1 MRPHLSRLLTTVA
14 TLAGGLVRLV
24 VPLVGD
30 LVRLAVSLVGDL
42 VRLAVPLGCAG
53 CGAVD
58 VVLCDACRDALGS
71 GAQRVDGAA
80 PRLAQLPAPL
90 TAEGPRTSPVARPP
104 TGDGLVSRW
113 PVLACAVGSGAVRTV
128 VVSWKD
134 RGRTDCTGVLGARLR
149 EAARSGVPLVP
160 VEGLAG
166 REVWV
171 VPVPSTR
178 SAVRRR
184 GRAHTVELA
193 RAATEELR
201 ASWSSAV
208 RVRLVPALVHARRRT
223 ADQSGLGARARWRNL
238 AGALRVRRA
247 AQTAT
252 SGPAACVLVDDVLTT
267 GATLAE
273 CARALHAAGHEVV
286 LGLVLVATPTPAPT
300 AARTAPTSPLAP
312 SPHSLLVHSDPG
324 RG

>member
-1 MRPHLSRLLTTVA
+1 MRPHLSRLLA
-14 TLAGGLVRLV
+14 TAAAVVVPLAGGLVRLV
-24 VPLVGD
+24 
-30 LVRLAVSLVGDL
+30 
-42 VRLAVPLGCAG
+42 VPLGCAG

-58 VVLCDACRDALGS
+58 VVLCGVCRDALGS
-71 GAQRVDGAA
+71 GALRVDGAA
-80 PRLAQLPAPL
+80 PRLVQLPAGGAQAS
-90 TAEGPRTSPVARPP
+90 TAAQAAA
-104 TGDGLVSRW
+104 GDGLVSRW
-113 PVLACAVGSGAVRTV
+113 PVLACAVGSGTVRTV

-149 EAARSGVPLVP
+149 EGARSGVALVP
-160 VEGLAG
+160 VESLVG

-178 SAVRRR
+178 PAVRRR
-184 GRAHTVELA
+184 GREHTVELA
-193 RAATEELR
+193 RAATEVFR
-201 ASWSSAV
+201 ASWSTAAP
-208 RVRLVPALVHARRRT
+208 VRLVPALVHSRRRT

-286 LGLVLVATPTPAPT
+286 LGLVLAATPTPTPT
-300 AARTAPTSPLAP
+300 TPTSPHAP

-324 RG
+324 TG